1 MMASTANFLWSMDD
15 VLGQGATASVFKAR
29 NKKTGELVAVKV
41 FNISSYTRPYE
52 VQIREFEMLRKL
64 NHVNIV
70 KLFAVEEMHMNTK
83 QKVLVMEFCSGGSL
97 LNVLEEPENAFGLG
111 ESEFLVVLQCVVN
124 GMNHLRENAVV
135 HRDIKPGNIM
145 RVVGE
150 DGRSVYKLT
159 DFGAAREL
167 EDDEKFVSIYGTEEY
182 LHPDMYERA
191 VLRKPQQKA
200 FGVTVDLWSIGVTF
214 YHAATGSL
222 PFVPFG
228 GPRKNK
234 QMMYRITTEKPVG
247 AIAGVQKV
255 EDGAIEWGYHLPP
268 NCQLSEG
275 LKTQLVPV
283 LANILEAD
291 QEKCWGF
298 DQFFAETT
306 GILHRVTV
314 HVFSLQQATAHHI
327 YIHYYNTASIFFK
340 EVQKQTGLVP
350 ELQQYMFHGHELLL
364 PPSMQVVSFPPTSP
378 DRPLFL
384 ISKQPEKTIGLLR
397 REPAETPPMP
407 TKFDVAADLA
417 FSKATVGVIHQYLR
431 IARSSQKHQEL
442 ILQGYYSYFENLR
455 MECVQAEHK
464 VSVVNIKLIGCMKS
478 EEKLHKL
485 SQASEELLDLTEDGR
500 KFRQIPESLAVY
512 ARRIQEFKNKL
523 DQLHTELS
531 RRAEVLAEDKSTQ
544 KMAFLLE
551 KITEVHQQY
560 KKDRSMGKLNYNE
573 EQIHKFEKINLSSN
587 IKKVKLLL
595 REESLQKYRD
605 VLALAGSWTSVLHE
619 IQSQLRDFGNSLLQ
633 LVGHLQEYEEQQSK
647 DLDAVL
653 LSFQHGM
660 GRLQIT
666 DGRKDKDHMIHR
678 MNRLKEEMESVAQEL
693 QYNNSIIESLGSMNT
708 GPGI

>member
-1 MMASTANFLWSMDD
+1 MASTANYLWSMDD

-41 FNISSYTRPYE
+41 FNITSYTRPYE

-70 KLFAVEEMHMNTK
+70 KLFAVEEMHMNAK

-97 LNVLEEPENAFGLG
+97 LNVLEEAENAFGLA

-214 YHAATGSL
+214 YHAAAGTL
-222 PFVPFG
+222 PFIPFG

-247 AIAGVQKV
+247 SIAGVQKV
-255 EDGAIEWGYHLPP
+255 EDGAIEWSYKLPHA
-268 NCQLSEG
+268 CQLSEG

-327 YIHYYNTASIFFK
+327 YIHCYNTASIFFN
-340 EVQKQTGLVP
+340 EVQKQTGVAP
-350 ELQQYMFHGHELLL
+350 EYQQFLFQGHYLLL
-364 PPSMQVVSFPPTSP
+364 KSSMKVVSFPPTTP
-378 DRPLFL
+378 HRPIFL
-384 ISKQPEKTIGLLR
+384 ISRQPEKTIGLLR
-397 REPAETPPMP
+397 RETPETPPTP
-407 TKFDVAADLA
+407 PKFDVVADAA
-417 FSKATVGVIHQYLR
+417 FSKAVVGVIHQYLR
-431 IARSSQKHQEL
+431 TARSLQEHQEL
-442 ILQGYYSYFENLR
+442 ILQGYYCRFETIR
-455 MECVQAEHK
+455 AECTQAENNI
-464 VSVVNIKLIGCMKS
+464 SLVNNKLISCLKD
-478 EEKLHKL
+478 EDKLHKL
-485 SQASEELLDLTEDGR
+485 SQASDELVDLTEEGR
-500 KFRQIPESLAVY
+500 KFRVIQEDLPDYINRL
-512 ARRIQEFKNKL
+512 QEFKSKL
-523 DQLHTELS
+523 DDLHTELS
-531 RRAEVLAEDKSTQ
+531 RLSEILAEDKSTQ

-551 KITEVHQQY
+551 KITDVHHQY
-560 KKDRSMGKLNYNE
+560 KKDRSMGKLNYND
-573 EQIHKFEKINLSSN
+573 EQIHKFEKINLVNS
-587 IKKVKLLL
+587 IKKVKSLL
-595 REESLQKYRD
+595 RDDCSRKYLD
-605 VLALAGSWTSVLHE
+605 VLAAAGNWTSLLHDM
-619 IQSQLRDFGNSLLQ
+619 QNQLMEFLSFFVQLIADLQ
-633 LVGHLQEYEEQQSK
+633 RYEERQNK
-647 DLDAVL
+647 DLDSAL
-653 LSFQHGM
+653 IRLQHGM
-660 GRLQIT
+660 GRLQIG
-666 DGRKDKDHMIHR
+666 DGLKDKDNMILR
-678 MNRLKEEMESVAQEL
+678 MNRLKEEMESVAREL
-693 QYNNSIIESLGSMNT
+693 QCNNSIIESLGSLNT

>member
-1 MMASTANFLWSMDD
+1 MMASTANYLWSMED

-64 NHVNIV
+64 NHINIV
-70 KLFAVEEMHMNTK
+70 KLFAVEEMNTK

-97 LNVLEEPENAFGLG
+97 LNVLEEPENAFGLP

-214 YHAATGSL
+214 HHAATGAL

-234 QMMYRITTEKPVG
+234 QMMYKITTEKPVG
-247 AIAGVQKV
+247 AISGVQKV
-255 EDGAIEWGYHLPP
+255 EDGAIEWSDHLPH
-268 NCQLSEG
+268 CCLLSEG

-283 LANILEAD
+283 LASILEAD

-306 GILHRVTV
+306 GILHRVTIY
-314 HVFSLQQATAHHI
+314 VFSLQQATAHHI

-340 EVQKQTGLVP
+340 EVQKQTGVVP
-350 ELQQYMFHGHELLL
+350 ELQQYMFNGHELLL
-364 PPSMQVVSFPPTSP
+364 KPSMKVVSFPPSTL
-378 DRPLFL
+378 DRPIFL
-384 ISKQPEKTIGLLR
+384 ISKQPENTVGLLR
-397 REPAETPPMP
+397 REPAETPLMP
-407 TKFDVAADLA
+407 AKFDIVADVA
-417 FSKATVGVIHQYLR
+417 FSKAIVGIIHQYLR
-431 IARSSQKHQEL
+431 TARSLQKHQEL
-442 ILQGYYSYFENLR
+442 VLQGYYCYFENVHT
-455 MECVQAEHK
+455 ECIHAENK
-464 VSVVNIKLIGCMKS
+464 IGLVSMKLINCLRS

-485 SQASEELLDLTEDGR
+485 SQATEELVDLTEDGR
-500 KFRQIPESLAVY
+500 KCRLIQENLPVY
-512 ARRIQEFKNKL
+512 ANRIQEFKNKL
-523 DQLHTELS
+523 DHLHTELS
-531 RRAEVLAEDKSTQ
+531 RRSEGLAEDKSTQ

-560 KKDRSMGKLNYNE
+560 KKDRSMGKLNYND
-573 EQIHKFEKINLSSN
+573 EQIHKFEKFNLSTN
-587 IKKVKLLL
+587 IKKVKSLF
-595 REESLQKYRD
+595 REDCSQKYLD
-605 VLALAGSWTSVLHE
+605 VMALAGNWTSVLHE
-619 IQSQLRDFGNSLLQ
+619 IQTQLKEFNSFFIQLIGDLQ
-633 LVGHLQEYEEQQSK
+633 MCEERQNK
-647 DLDAVL
+647 VYDAVL
-653 LSFQHGM
+653 LRLQQGM
-660 GRLQIT
+660 GRLQPT
-666 DGRKDKDHMIHR
+666 DTLKEKDPMILR
-678 MNRLKEEMESVAQEL
+678 MNRLKEEMESVAREL
-693 QYNNSIIESLGSMNT
+693 QCNNSIIESLGSMNT